1 MSAMQKWLLAL
12 ALTALAVVASYFWLD
27 RPLALMA
34 HALAP
39 AHKHAL
45 FEPLTH
51 LPDPLMPAAAIAFV
65 ALGLAVLAG
74 RPLARFPRVLVLCS
88 FSLVMGH
95 TVKDELKPL
104 FGRTWPETWVENNPS
119 FIHDQV
125 YGFHWLHGGA
135 GYESFPSGHM
145 TVTCALISVLWLC
158 YPRYRPLYALAV
170 LAVAVGLIGADFHF
184 LSDVIAGGFVGTTAG
199 WLTVKLAD
207 RLSPAG

>member
-135 GYESFPSGHM
+135 GYEFLS
-145 TVTCALISVLWLC
+145 L
-158 YPRYRPLYALAV
+158 RPYDRDLRADLG
-170 LAVAVGLIGADFHF
+170 AVAL
-184 LSDVIAGGFVGTTAG
+184 LSALSAALCAGRAGGRRRAHWRRF
-199 WLTVKLAD
+199 
-207 RLSPAG
+207 PFPQ